1 MPTDCPILQEC
12 FLPMSPS
19 LMCQTGASIDGSQA
33 PAHVSVFFAGKEP
46 FPNGYFI
53 LVKSLDRCSGED
65 AQGQASRDEAPAPAP
80 GMKNRTTSQR
90 FPADVPRGASPL
102 PLLCTGMAPS
112 QPDLAQKQQPKFPP
126 IKRASQFIS
135 EREKTLAAT
144 SVPGRPGWSPD
155 ARREEDRLG
164 QLIRSG
170 REPFPTNALFWSN
183 PWRDVTTLRATPP
196 GMRLQRLL
204 PG

>member
-1 MPTDCPILQEC
+1 MTESKMCRREADQNKGGKTPT
-12 FLPMSPS
+12 S
-19 LMCQTGASIDGSQA
+19 
-33 PAHVSVFFAGKEP
+33 GKEP

-53 LVKSLDRCSGED
+53 LVKSLDRCSGDD

-170 REPFPTNALFWSN
+170 RERLSLA
-183 PWRDVTTLRATPP
+183 ATASREGLEPRRSLLVSEEP
-196 GMRLQRLL
+196 LSSLLWLL
-204 PG
+204 PEPPF